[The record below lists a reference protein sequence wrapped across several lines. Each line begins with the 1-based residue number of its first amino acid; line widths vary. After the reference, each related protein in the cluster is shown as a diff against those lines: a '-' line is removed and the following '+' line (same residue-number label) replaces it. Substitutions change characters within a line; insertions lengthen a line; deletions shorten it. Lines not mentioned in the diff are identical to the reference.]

1 MHFVVTCLICGLAVF
16 ANAQKNA
23 AYVEALGNGGLV
35 SLNYERQ
42 ITSRPLLRARLGV
55 GVTED
60 DLIEKSQLL
69 SLASS
74 FHYLVDLR
82 RSNYLDF
89 SIGVSWFDASEYGPS
104 GGVTQIFTAVGFRRN
119 FGKRWFF
126 RGHISPYI
134 KTLSKSKTIKK
145 ESMSG
150 QYGGFGGFSFAPYAP
165 RFYGYGHKDAWL
177 GFSIGILF

>member
-1 MHFVVTCLICGLAVF
+1 MHLVIACFICGLTVF
-16 ANAQKNA
+16 VNAQKNA
-23 AYVEALGNGGLV
+23 AYVEALGNGGGA

-42 ITSRPLLRARLGV
+42 IVNRPMLRARLGV

-60 DLIEKSQLL
+60 DLIEESQLL
-69 SLASS
+69 SLVSS

-82 RSNYLDF
+82 QSNYLDF

-104 GGVTQIFTAVGFRRN
+104 GGVVQMFTGVGFRRN

-134 KTLSKSKTIKK
+134 WTLSKPKIIKK
-145 ESMSG
+145 ESTSG
-150 QYGGFGGFSFAPYAP
+150 QYGGFGGFFFTDST
-165 RFYGYGHKDAWL
+165 RFYGYEHKDAWL